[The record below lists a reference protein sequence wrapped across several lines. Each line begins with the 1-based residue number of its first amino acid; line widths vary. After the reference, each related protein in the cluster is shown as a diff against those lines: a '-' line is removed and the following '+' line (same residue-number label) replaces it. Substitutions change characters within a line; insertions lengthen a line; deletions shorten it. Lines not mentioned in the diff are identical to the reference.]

1 MGRSSFTLD
10 KGLEHL
16 SEQDKS
22 SVRSFAYRLR
32 CLICKKNFKIK
43 NLSRKDILRFLL
55 YSESVK
61 MCMRTKKDWKEC
73 TKICKGKLK
82 ERESFTLESKQ
93 AVRDFIKDFENGKG
107 FSRFK

>member
-1 MGRSSFTLD
+1 MSRSNFTLD

-22 SVRSFAYRLR
+22 SVRSFTYRLR
-32 CLICKKNFKIK
+32 CLICKKNFKIRS
-43 NLSRKDILRFLL
+43 LSRKDALRFLL

-61 MCMRTKKDWKEC
+61 MCKKTKASWKEC
-73 TKICKGKLK
+73 TKACKERLK
-82 ERESFTLESKQ
+82 ERETLTLEAKQ
-93 AVRDFIKDFENGKG
+93 AVRDFIRDFENGKG